1 MLCMDQV
8 GGDLMAAVVGGRAI
22 IICLM
27 DPAHYTFINSN
38 KYFS

>member
-8 GGDLMAAVVGGRAI
+8 GGGLMGAAGGGCAI

-27 DPAHYTFINSN
+27 DPAHFTFINSN